1 MIIEEIHLND
11 SSNKTPEKDLNT
23 YEGIAE
29 FYDTLMTKGYY
40 NYDEI
45 SKDLSKIVGDR
56 KHLMELGV
64 GTGLVAELLLKEN
77 PEYLITGID
86 NTEAM
91 ISQAKDRLGDKIA
104 YELQDITR
112 LKLEKKYEA
121 AFSVGGCWY
130 FIDNGDHLELCS
142 HIDDLETCKISL
154 KRVID
159 HLEPNGLL
167 ALALQ
172 GAHSNYSKQLTDDL
186 TYSQEIF
193 KKEMGFTKRYSFE
206 NQEGLVAEQHYSY
219 LVLPESRAHDIFE
232 ELGCEPVGLNN
243 SRKFFTYRKR

>member
-1 MIIEEIHLND
+1 LTD
-11 SSNKTPEKDLNT
+11 SNKDKKEKDLNT

-45 SKDLSKIVGDR
+45 TKDLSEIVGAR
-56 KHLMELGV
+56 TKLMELGV
-64 GTGLVAELLLKEN
+64 GTGLVAELLLKQN
-77 PEYLITGID
+77 SEYLITGID

-91 ISQAKDRLGDKIA
+91 IAQAKERLGDKIA
-104 YELQDITR
+104 YELQDITQ
-112 LKLEKKYEA
+112 LKLQNKYEA

-142 HIDDLETCKISL
+142 HIDDLDTCKVSLEKVIS
-154 KRVID
+154 
-159 HLEPNGLL
+159 HLESDGVL

-172 GAHSNYSKQLTDDL
+172 GAHSNYSKKLTDEL

-193 KKEMGFTKRYSFE
+193 KKDMGFTKRYSFE
-206 NQEGLVAEQHYSY
+206 NEKGLVAEQHYSY
-219 LVLPESRAHDIFE
+219 LVLPEDHAHDMFR
-232 ELGCEPVGLNN
+232 ELGCEPVGLNET
-243 SRKFFTYRKR
+243 RKFFTYKKR

>member
-1 MIIEEIHLND
+1 MALIQELSLND
-11 SSNKTPEKDLNT
+11 STKKDLNT

-29 FYDTLMTKGYY
+29 FYDTLMTQGYY
-40 NYDEI
+40 DYDEI
-45 SKDLSKIVGDR
+45 TRDLSEIVGAR
-56 KHLMELGV
+56 VNLMELGV
-64 GTGLVAELLLKEN
+64 GTGLVAELLLKQN

-91 ISQAKDRLGDKIA
+91 IAQARERLGDKIS
-104 YELQDITR
+104 YELQDVTK
-112 LKLEKKYEA
+112 LKLQKKYEA

-142 HIDDLETCKISL
+142 HIDDLDTCKTSL
-154 KRVID
+154 ERVVE
-159 HLEPNGLL
+159 HLESKGVL

-172 GAHSNYSKQLTDDL
+172 GAHSNYSKKLTDEL

-193 KKEMGFTKRYSFE
+193 KENMGFTKRYSFE
-206 NQEGLVAEQHYSY
+206 NKDGLVAEQHYKY
-219 LVLPESRAHDIFE
+219 LVLPEDHAHDLFTD
-232 ELGCEPVGLNN
+232 LGCEPVGLNS

>member
-1 MIIEEIHLND
+1 MID
-11 SSNKTPEKDLNT
+11 SSIAKKGDLNT

-45 SKDLSKIVGDR
+45 SKDLSQIVGKR
-56 KHLMELGV
+56 TNLMELGV
-64 GTGLVAELLLKEN
+64 GTGLVAELLLKHN
-77 PEYLITGID
+77 SEYAITGID

-91 ISQAKDRLGDKIA
+91 IAQAKERLGNKIA
-104 YELQDITR
+104 YELQDITQ
-112 LKLEKKYEA
+112 LKLDKKYEA

-154 KRVID
+154 EKVID
-159 HLEPNGLL
+159 HLETGGLL

-172 GAHSNYSKQLTDDL
+172 GAHSNYSKKLTDEL
-186 TYSQEIF
+186 TYSQEIV
-193 KKEMGFTKRYSFE
+193 KKEMGFTKRYSFT
-206 NQEGLVAEQHYSY
+206 NNEGLVAEQHYSY
-219 LVLPESRAHDIFE
+219 LVLPEDHAHDLFSD
-232 ELGCEPVGLNN
+232 LGCDPIGLNDT
-243 SRKFFTYRKR
+243 RKFFTYRKR